1 MKRHF
6 YFFLVLGWL
15 FSCEET
21 RDPLTLLIE
30 EDERLGSIAADPQ
43 FEVQVIYT
51 QIDRDSANNPS
62 FTTYSFQLDDSK
74 YFYPAS
80 TVKLPA
86 VLASLE
92 KLKTLNI
99 PADARMEI
107 DSAFSGQSAV
117 TIDSSAATLE
127 PSVAQYAKK
136 ILLTSDNDAHNRL
149 YEFLGQ
155 DAFNQRMNGGGY
167 PLTRMSHRLSIFLTP
182 EENAHTNPMRFFVD
196 DSLVYEQAEQVA
208 TRDYVSELPIKRGVG
223 YQSNGKIVNEP
234 FDFSRKNRFPLRE
247 QHELLKALIFP
258 ESFPERTF
266 DLRPEDR
273 ELVLKYMSMVPGES
287 EISEYQ
293 DEDKYWDT
301 YVKFLMYGSI
311 PDVRIPKNIRIYN
324 KVGNAYGYAID
335 NAYIIDTDTGVEFIL
350 STIVHANPNRI
361 FNDGIYGYDNV
372 AFPFLAR
379 LGQLVYEMEVDR
391 PKAYLP
397 DFSDVLI
404 P

>member
-1 MKRHF
+1 MKKLDF
-6 YFFLVLGWL
+6 FFLVLGIF
-15 FSCEET
+15 FSCEQT

-30 EDERLGSIAADPQ
+30 GDERLGLIAADPQ

-51 QIDRDSANNPS
+51 QIDRDSANNPG
-62 FTTYSFQLDDSK
+62 FITYSYQLDDSK

-92 KLKTLNI
+92 KMNRLDI
-99 PADARMEI
+99 PANARMEI
-107 DSAFSGQSAV
+107 DSAFSGQSTV
-117 TIDSSAATLE
+117 TIDSSAANLE
-127 PSVAQYAKK
+127 PSVAQYTKK
-136 ILLTSDNDAHNRL
+136 ILLISDNDAHNRL

-155 DAFNQRMNGGGY
+155 DAFNQRMNSGGY
-167 PLTRMSHRLSIFLTP
+167 PLTRMSHRLSIFLSP
-182 EENAHTNPMRFFVD
+182 EENARTNPMRFYVK
-196 DSLVYEQAEQVA
+196 DSLVFAQDQQVA
-208 TRDYVSELPIKRGVG
+208 TRDYVSEKPIKRGVG
-223 YQSNGKIVNEP
+223 YQSKGEIVNEP
-234 FDFSRKNRFPLRE
+234 FDFSRKNNYPLRE
-247 QHELLKALIFP
+247 QHELMKALIFP
-258 ESFPERTF
+258 ESFPERAF

-273 ELVLKYMSMVPGES
+273 KMVLKYMSMVPGKS
-287 EISEYQ
+287 EIEEYR
-293 DEDKYWDT
+293 DPEHYWDT
-301 YVKFLMYGSI
+301 YVKFLMYGSVPNVQI
-311 PDVRIPKNIRIYN
+311 PDNIKIYN

-335 NAYIIDTDTGVEFIL
+335 NAYIIDTDRGVEFIL
-350 STIVHANPNRI
+350 SATIHANPNRV

-391 PKAYLP
+391 PRAFLP

>member
-1 MKRHF
+1 MKKLLC
-6 YFFLVLGWL
+6 YFFACSWL
-15 FSCEET
+15 LACEET

-51 QIDRDSANNPS
+51 QINRDSVNNPS
-62 FTTYSFQLDDSK
+62 FVTHAFQVDDSK

-86 VLASLE
+86 VLAALE
-92 KLKTLNI
+92 KLNALGI
-99 PADARMEI
+99 PAAARMEI
-107 DSAFSGQSAV
+107 DSAFSGQTAV
-117 TIDSSAATLE
+117 RVDSSSSNLE

-136 ILLTSDNDAHNRL
+136 ILLTSDNDAFNRL

-155 DAFNQRMNGGGY
+155 DAFNERMTGGGF
-167 PLTRMSHRLSIFLTP
+167 PLTRMSHRLSIFLSP
-182 EENAHTNPMRFFVD
+182 EENARTNPMRFYVE
-196 DSLVYEQAEQVA
+196 DSLVYDQAEQIA
-208 TRDYVSELPIKRGVG
+208 TRDYVSEIPIKRGVG
-223 YQSNGKIVNEP
+223 YQSDGEIVYEP

-247 QHELLKALIFP
+247 QHELMKALIFP
-258 ESFPERTF
+258 ASFPERAF
-266 DLRPEDR
+266 DLRSEDR
-273 ELVLKYMSMVPGES
+273 EMVLKYMSMVPGSS
-287 EISEYQ
+287 EILEYQ
-293 DEDKYWDT
+293 EAKHYWDA

-311 PDVRIPKNIRIYN
+311 PDVRIPDNIKIFN

-350 STIVHANPNRI
+350 TAIVHANPNRV
-361 FNDGIYGYDNV
+361 FNDGIYGYENV

-379 LGQLVYEMEVDR
+379 LGQLIYEREVDR
-391 PKAYLP
+391 PKTYLP